1 MRKFFAWLWV
11 YLRPFTN
18 WRFLICFGI
27 SWIITNGMWYVIA
40 LAPLDLP
47 DWLVWIAR
55 GYLMVLYWPI
65 TPEKFFLT
73 IPFAIYLLTKLF
85 KNHPK
90 TRKQLDDMYAQA
102 KSDWQKVKFKF
113 REFIRKIKIKI
124 AIIKQRK
131 MMKKGK
137 L

>member
-1 MRKFFAWLWV
+1 MKRFLKWFWV

-27 SWIITNGMWYVIA
+27 SWITTNGIWYVIA
-40 LAPLDLP
+40 LAPLNLP
-47 DWLVWIAR
+47 GWLVWIAR

-73 IPFAIYLLTKLF
+73 IPFAIYLLTRLF

-90 TRKQLDDMYAQA
+90 TRKQLDDMYARS
-102 KSDWQKVKFKF
+102 KVDW
-113 REFIRKIKIKI
+113 RITKIKFYT
-124 AIIKQRK
+124 IKQRLYLK
-131 MMKKGK
+131 RAGRKGNK
-137 L
+137 NND

>member
-1 MRKFFAWLWV
+1 MLKIDWMFTAGTAYLAFLWL
-11 YLRPFTN
+11 
-18 WRFLICFGI
+18 
-27 SWIITNGMWYVIA
+27 
-40 LAPLDLP
+40 
-47 DWLVWIAR
+47 
-55 GYLMVLYWPI
+55 PI
-65 TPEKFFLT
+65 TPEKLIT
-73 IPFAIYLLTKLF
+73 IPFAIFIHWLLF
-85 KNHPK
+85 SNDIK
-90 TRKQLDDMYAQA
+90 THTQLNDMYSQA